1 VFAHPTLVLAFSLL
15 LTFTTFYLITRLHY
29 LLRPA
34 IQQSPDDAERVVTWE
49 LLVVW
54 YIALFITSIIS
65 LVHKIGFVFFVP
77 ISFFG
82 TFLAALTTLFEP
94 STFTEPLLVNGEGR
108 ENDIDGPDES
118 APLLGDIGSD
128 DHRDSLDAEDEQLN
142 GLMAPSPKSAIAEP
156 KPDWRN
162 WLWLLRF
169 GLMVP
174 LQALIALEMI
184 AWQILPA
191 LNQTITDGTPS
202 AAVFLSTG
210 FFSVIAF
217 ANTTPF
223 LLRLP
228 FRSTIV
234 LLAPVFLA
242 MIIAVSAP
250 PLNKFTPLAPFK
262 TFYRSTYNLDS
273 EESRVYFYG
282 MQPFVEEVLEY
293 IPTAKQNG
301 WTCEEFL
308 ARGGRMCQYHVPA
321 PTPPNNA
328 KEWFNLSSTIEHKTD
343 DHVITKLHISATE
356 SRVCFLEFDT
366 YFPPEIA
373 GIGGV
378 RFYHEKE
385 QLQTADLSQQS
396 LAQWADNTTIHF
408 EKEKCTTLRM
418 FKRTWDEPFSVL
430 LKFKKDAPGNVT
442 VACAYD
448 EWSPGGGVGVTPS
461 LDEIW
466 RNIPAWAG
474 VTKFTTGLLQV
485 RKGYKVV

>member
-1 VFAHPTLVLAFSLL
+1 MFAHPTLVLAFCLL
-15 LTFTTFYLITRLHY
+15 LTFTTFYLITRLNY

-49 LLVVW
+49 LLVLW

-94 STFTEPLLVNGEGR
+94 SAFTEPLLVNGEDR
-108 ENDIDGPDES
+108 VNDTDAPDET

-128 DHRDSLDAEDEQLN
+128 NPRDSLDAEDEQLN
-142 GLMAPSPKSAIAEP
+142 GLMAPSPKSAIPPQKA
-156 KPDWRN
+156 DWRN
-162 WLWLLRF
+162 WLWLVRF

-184 AWQILPA
+184 AWQVLPA

-202 AAVFLSTG
+202 AVVFLSIG
-210 FFSVIAF
+210 FFSIIAF

-228 FRSTIV
+228 FKSTMV
-234 LLAPVFLA
+234 LLVPVFLG
-242 MIIAVSAP
+242 MIIAISAP

-262 TFYRSTYNLDS
+262 TFYRSTYNLDTQD
-273 EESRVYFYG
+273 SRVYLYG
-282 MQPFVEEVLEY
+282 LQPFVEQVLDY

-301 WTCEEFL
+301 WKCEEFL
-308 ARGGRMCQYHVPA
+308 ARAGRMCQYPVPA
-321 PTPPNNA
+321 PIPPANA
-328 KEWFNLSSTIEHKTD
+328 NEWFNLTSTIDNKTD

-366 YFPPEIA
+366 YFPPEIV

-378 RFYHEKE
+378 RFY
-385 QLQTADLSQQS
+385 ADHLTQNTQIPF
-396 LAQWADNTTIHF
+396 DNNTSIHF

-418 FKRTWDEPFSVL
+418 FKRTWEEPFTVL
-430 LKFKKDAPGNVT
+430 LKFKRNGPRNVT

-448 EWSPGGGVGVTPS
+448 EWSPGGREGVTPS

-485 RKGYKVV
+485 RKSYKVF